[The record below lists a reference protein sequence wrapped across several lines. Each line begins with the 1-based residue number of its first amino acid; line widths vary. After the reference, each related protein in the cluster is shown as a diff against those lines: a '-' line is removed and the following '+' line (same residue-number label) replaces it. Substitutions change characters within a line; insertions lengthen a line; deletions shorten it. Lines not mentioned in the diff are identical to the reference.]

1 MNIIQEA
8 KKYAIS
14 EKEKFGTPSLVHF
27 EIVEKKATE
36 LAEKLNADKKIA
48 LVGVYLM
55 DLKLGQALK
64 EDRLSEHVAMSVEA
78 SKEFLNGFD
87 IDDTEKDKIINCVEA
102 HHKDIPFKYIEAEIC
117 ANADCY
123 KFIHPKGFFSYL
135 TVLGKRYPNFE
146 DSLNQA
152 EKKLEEKYKILSLDV
167 CKNELEYFYE
177 AIRDLIKK
185 ARNL

>member
-1 MNIIQEA
+1 MDIIQEA

-14 EKEKFGTPSLVHF
+14 EKERFGTPSLTHF
-27 EIVEKKATE
+27 EIIEKKAIE

-48 LVGVYLM
+48 QIGVYLM

-64 EDRLSEHVAMSVEA
+64 EDKLSEHVAMSVEA
-78 SKEFLNGFD
+78 AKEFLEKFD
-87 IDDTEKDKIINCVEA
+87 INAEDKNKIINCVEA
-102 HHKDIPFKYIEAEIC
+102 HHRGVPFKCIEAEIC

-135 TVLGKRYPNFE
+135 TLLGKRYSNFE

-152 EKKLEEKYKILSLDV
+152 EKKLDEKYQILSLDI
-167 CKNELEYFYE
+167 CKSELEDFYKTFKK
-177 AIRDLIKK
+177 LIKS